1 MKKIISLLSVF
12 AIGFL
17 IVGCGA
23 KSIEMV
29 TLENSTLEERQLQTR
44 YYETD
49 KYLEVF
55 SAGLSVMQDL
65 GFNIDEI
72 NKELGVITASKTRDA
87 TNTAQQ
93 VAAIVGL
100 LFAGMYNPH
109 GVNHIQKIHATLVVV
124 PKKDEKRVYTR
135 LTMMRVVISQAGSA
149 TELSTIKDVKVYQDF
164 FDKLSKAVFLEGNK
178 I

>member
-1 MKKIISLLSVF
+1 MKKIISLSLVF

-29 TLENSTLEERQLQTR
+29 TLKNSTLEERQLQTR

-87 TNTAQQ
+87 TQAHQQ
-93 VAAIVGL
+93 VGAIVLGL
-100 LFAGMYNPH
+100 LT
-109 GVNHIQKIHATLVVV
+109 GVYIGHALDHTQKIHATLVVA
-124 PKKDEKRVYTR
+124 PKKDEKRVYAR
-135 LTMMRVVISQAGSA
+135 LTMMRVVISETGLP
-149 TELSTIKDVKVYQDF
+149 TEFSTIKDVEVYQDF